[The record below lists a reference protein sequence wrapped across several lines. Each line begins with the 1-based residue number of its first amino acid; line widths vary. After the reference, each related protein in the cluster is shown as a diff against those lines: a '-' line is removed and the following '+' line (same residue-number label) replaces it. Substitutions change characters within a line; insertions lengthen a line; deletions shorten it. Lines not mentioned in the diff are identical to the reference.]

1 VGSHDVTVAV
11 AAFSRDGRLVAI
23 REQPMFAWGTAT
35 VRLFPVAP
43 ILRGEWPAPLFQLTG
58 TSHQFDCLEFSPD
71 GSRLMAAGDSVLR
84 LWETANGAELLII
97 HPKDGSLGSNV
108 YSFSSDGHEIWA
120 GLDEKGQLW
129 GWDATPLEHEAAA
142 P

>member
-1 VGSHDVTVAV
+1 
-11 AAFSRDGRLVAI
+11 
-23 REQPMFAWGTAT
+23 
-35 VRLFPVAP
+35 
-43 ILRGEWPAPLFQLTG
+43 
-58 TSHQFDCLEFSPD
+58 
-71 GSRLMAAGDSVLR
+71 MAAGDSVLQ
-84 LWETANGAELLII
+84 LWGTANGAELLII
-97 HPKDGSLGSNV
+97 HLKDGSLGSNV

>member
-1 VGSHDVTVAV
+1 
-11 AAFSRDGRLVAI
+11 
-23 REQPMFAWGTAT
+23 MFAWGTAT

-43 ILRGEWPAPLFQLTG
+43 ILRGESPAPLFQLTG
-58 TSHQFDCLEFSPD
+58 TSHQFDCLEFGPD

-97 HPKDGSLGSNV
+97 HLKGGPFGSNV
-108 YSFSSDGHEIWA
+108 FSFSADGHEIWA

-129 GWDATPLEHEAAA
+129 GWDASPLENEAVA

>member
-1 VGSHDVTVAV
+1 MATG
-11 AAFSRDGRLVAI
+11 DG
-23 REQPMFAWGTAT
+23 
-35 VRLFPVAP
+35 
-43 ILRGEWPAPLFQLTG
+43 
-58 TSHQFDCLEFSPD
+58 
-71 GSRLMAAGDSVLR
+71 VLR

-97 HPKDGSLGSNV
+97 PLKDGSLGSNV

>member
-1 VGSHDVTVAV
+1 
-11 AAFSRDGRLVAI
+11 
-23 REQPMFAWGTAT
+23 MFAWGTAT

-97 HPKDGSLGSNV
+97 HLKDGSLGSNV